1 MKSSNDPTKWAI
13 EHALSRLETFASTKL
28 GDPMYINSLIA
39 YAIVDD
45 GTEFMDDLLPVLIIQ
60 SANSQIIFL
69 MLKRL
74 VASYIKVG
82 QPLRGELEEWLISYL
97 EGRTKQPSSGKTGP
111 NKTLI
116 EQLFIIGLVRNISA
130 KTHLPTW
137 PKDSAQTEC
146 SIVEIIAHAS
156 SLHKNKYGRSPLP
169 LKTDSLEKR
178 YIIARKQFSLPL
190 PEFPQKT

>member
-1 MKSSNDPTKWAI
+1 MKSSNNLTRWAI
-13 EHALSRLETFASTKL
+13 EYAQSRLEIFASTEL
-28 GDPMYINSLIA
+28 GDPIYINSLIA
-39 YAIVDD
+39 CAIVDD

-60 SANSQIIFL
+60 SANSQIVFL

-74 VASYIKVG
+74 VASYIKNG
-82 QPLRGELEEWLISYL
+82 QPLQGELEEWLISYL

-116 EQLFIIGLVRNISA
+116 EQLFIMGLVRNISA

-146 SIVEIIAHAS
+146 SILEIIAHAS

-169 LKTDSLEKR
+169 LKTNSLEKR

-190 PEFPQKT
+190 PEFSKQT

>member
-1 MKSSNDPTKWAI
+1 MKSSNNLTRWAI
-13 EHALSRLETFASTKL
+13 EYAQSRLEIFASTEL
-28 GDPMYINSLIA
+28 GDPIYINSLIA
-39 YAIVDD
+39 CAIVDD

-60 SANSQIIFL
+60 SANSQIVFL

-74 VASYIKVG
+74 VASYIENG
-82 QPLRGELEEWLISYL
+82 QPLQGELEEWLISYL

-116 EQLFIIGLVRNISA
+116 EQLFIMGLVRNISA

-146 SIVEIIAHAS
+146 SILEIIAHAS

-169 LKTDSLEKR
+169 LKTNSLEKR

-190 PEFPQKT
+190 PEFSKKT

>member
-1 MKSSNDPTKWAI
+1 MKSSNNLTRWAI
-13 EHALSRLETFASTKL
+13 EYAQSRLEIFASTEL
-28 GDPMYINSLIA
+28 GDPIYINSLIA
-39 YAIVDD
+39 CAIVDD

-60 SANSQIIFL
+60 SANSQIVFL

-74 VASYIKVG
+74 VASYIKNG
-82 QPLRGELEEWLISYL
+82 QPLQGELEEWLISYL

-116 EQLFIIGLVRNISA
+116 EQLFIMGLVRNISA

-146 SIVEIIAHAS
+146 SILEIIAHAS

-169 LKTDSLEKR
+169 LKTNSLEKR

-190 PEFPQKT
+190 PEFSKKT